1 MTCSLSRYRM
11 LSRPYA
17 FGCILRLRTSSE
29 FKPGNSVSMPCFFK
43 MQWNFFTICLVFSCC
58 CYYYYYCNY
67 YPQLFVVVIIV
78 IIFCSMVISFQIH
91 SMKMFSTLF
100 AVILMPLMLMTSS
113 SPIMLDFQGTY
124 LLFNVS
130 LPYFLYWH

>member
-1 MTCSLSRYRM
+1 MFIVQV
-11 LSRPYA
+11 PYA
-17 FGCILRLRTSSE
+17 KSTICIWLYTATE
-29 FKPGNSVSMPCFFK
+29 DVFWIQTWQFCKYAMFFK

-113 SPIMLDFQGTY
+113 LPIMLDFQGTY

-130 LPYFLYWH
+130 LPYFLYWY